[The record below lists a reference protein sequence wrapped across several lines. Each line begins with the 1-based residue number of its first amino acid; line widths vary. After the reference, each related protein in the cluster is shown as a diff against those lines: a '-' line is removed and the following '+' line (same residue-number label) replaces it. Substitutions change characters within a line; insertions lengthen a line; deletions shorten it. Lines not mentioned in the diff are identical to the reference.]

1 MLYRFIFSRNLP
13 TVVAFRRLRKHVHCS
28 AYLSVAALFAAPSI
42 ATAFDNDML
51 DEVIVTARRVE
62 SKVEETPQ
70 KVEII
75 TREDIEKT
83 VAVDLT
89 DVLKKN
95 AGVDV
100 IQYNGVLSGIGIRG
114 FRPEFSGTNKRSLLL
129 IDGRPAG
136 STNLATILLDN
147 VERIEILKGPASAL
161 YGSSAMGGVVNI
173 ITRRSRGDL
182 KGEARVG
189 YGSFDTRDLGARA
202 GGNLT
207 EAIDFDLNASYHNQ
221 ADDYRMGSGDIR
233 PYTAFRT
240 QNVNGRL
247 GADFADHWRIDGK
260 FDVFQGCDIL
270 TPGDIADGSTN
281 QGSKDVDRAAG
292 DIRLSRK
299 FQTHTLSLTAYTA
312 QEKNDYRRVTSTNP
326 LDQPYL
332 PYNYYDNQIDW
343 YGVQV
348 QNDWQWSDAH
358 NLVIGIDWERVDTE
372 TRSLSRTGQQQA
384 PFYPDNR
391 KETLGLYAE
400 NTFRFNDGN
409 TILTLG
415 GRYDSIE
422 TTTLQTPFLT
432 NFTPSSTESNIFNP
446 SIGAK
451 QVLWPG
457 VRLHAS
463 AGRAFVTPEAAQ
475 LTGYSETIR
484 GGQPQ
489 ITQGNPD
496 LKPERSIS
504 WDMGIEY
511 ADERSRL
518 DVTYFW
524 TKVED
529 RIISNVVISKP
540 PPPAPVIVT
549 YANGNE
555 ARIQGLEIEGSWRV
569 ADPWTLFAN
578 ITYYFQR
585 EETLGGVTSD
595 IKNVPKETI
604 RAGVD
609 YAEGPWS
616 GRLQARYVGERFDND
631 FTVAGIPT
639 IAYPTFTV
647 ADVNINYRF
656 AKAHRVSLDVN
667 NLFDRDYYE
676 KKGYNL
682 AGRSLLLGYRYE
694 F

>member
-1 MLYRFIFSRNLP
+1 
-13 TVVAFRRLRKHVHCS
+13 
-28 AYLSVAALFAAPSI
+28 
-42 ATAFDNDML
+42 
-51 DEVIVTARRVE
+51 
-62 SKVEETPQ
+62 
-70 KVEII
+70 
-75 TREDIEKT
+75 
-83 VAVDLT
+83 
-89 DVLKKN
+89 
-95 AGVDV
+95 
-100 IQYNGVLSGIGIRG
+100 
-114 FRPEFSGTNKRSLLL
+114 
-129 IDGRPAG
+129 
-136 STNLATILLDN
+136 
-147 VERIEILKGPASAL
+147 
-161 YGSSAMGGVVNI
+161 MGGVVNI
-173 ITRRSRGDL
+173 ITRRSRGDVQ
-182 KGEARVG
+182 GEARVG
-189 YGSFDTRDLGARA
+189 YGSFDTHDLGARA
-202 GGNLT
+202 GGNFT
-207 EAIDFDLNASYHNQ
+207 DNIDFDLSAAYHNQ
-221 ADDYRMGSGDIR
+221 ADDYRMGSGDTR

-240 QNVNGRL
+240 QNINGRL
-247 GADFADHWRIDGK
+247 GADFADHWRADVK
-260 FDVFQGCDIL
+260 FDVFQGRDIL

-281 QGSKDVDRAAG
+281 QGSKDVDRATG

-299 FQTHTLSLTAYTA
+299 FETNTLSLTAYTA

-332 PYNYYDNQIDW
+332 PYNYFDNRIDW

-358 NLVIGIDWERVDTE
+358 NLVMGIDWERVDTE
-372 TRSLSRTGQQQA
+372 TRSLSRTGERQA

-391 KETLGLYAE
+391 KETLGIYAE
-400 NTFRFNDGN
+400 NIFRFNDGN

-422 TTTLQTPFLT
+422 TTTLETPFLT
-432 NFTPSSTESNIFNP
+432 NFTPSSAESNVFNP
-446 SIGAK
+446 SIGIK
-451 QVLWPG
+451 QLLWPG

-496 LKPERSIS
+496 LEPERSIS

-555 ARIQGLEIEGSWRV
+555 ARIQGLEIEGSWRI

-585 EETLGGVTSD
+585 EETLAGVTSD

-647 ADVNINYRF
+647 ADLNVNYRF
-656 AKAHRVSLDVN
+656 AKTHRISLDVN